1 MSTSATDATDTRPL
15 TPPAVTQP
23 DSPTTPTDLI
33 GLVESDLASLP
44 PGMRTSAVNRLR
56 ERGLF
61 VGANPPPE
69 QAPEQ
74 ASEQALSA
82 QPDAPVQPDAVSAD
96 TGPGA
101 EEPQSAQAEPAP
113 VDPVAAQIAQMKR
126 ELDLVK
132 EQLRTAEARYS
143 TLRGKYDAE
152 TAELRRQIAMMQV
165 QAQSPQPAPAPQS
178 SPVRHLNMQ
187 AIRDQLVAKYG
198 QDFDE
203 TTVNFVSEAVELAKA
218 QMMEE
223 VQRRL
228 TDLQNVAMNT
238 QQQALEVQ
246 LDNRIPGWREVA
258 QDPRFAAWL
267 DEPDPFSGLVRREVL
282 TRAIQNGQTDRIVT
296 VFDTY
301 RRTQTAELPVTS
313 PGALQA
319 STPTGVDALAGA
331 APPVRPRVPTAAVPP
346 PRPRGSVAASPAA
359 GQTVVTPEMLENYR
373 RRAIR
378 GQATEDEY
386 RVLHEA
392 IVGGSYRR

>member
-1 MSTSATDATDTRPL
+1 MSSTSATDTQSSTSS
-15 TPPAVTQP
+15 AVTQP
-23 DSPTTPTDLI
+23 DGPTTLTDLI
-33 GLVESDLASLP
+33 GLVENDLASLP
-44 PGMRTSAVNRLR
+44 PSMRTSTVNRLR

-61 VGANPPPE
+61 IGANPPSE

-74 ASEQALSA
+74 ASEQASSA
-82 QPDAPVQPDAVSAD
+82 QPPVQPPVQSNADAAD

-101 EEPQSAQAEPAP
+101 EVPQSAQDEPAS
-113 VDPVAAQIAQMKR
+113 VDPVAAQIEQMKR
-126 ELDLVK
+126 ELDSMK
-132 EQLRTAEARYS
+132 EQLRVAEARYS

-165 QAQSPQPAPAPQS
+165 QVQSSQPAPASQS
-178 SPVRHLNMQ
+178 SQVRHSNTQ
-187 AIRDQLVAKYG
+187 AIRDQLVARYG

-223 VQRRL
+223 MQRRL
-228 TDLQNVAMNT
+228 TELQNVAMNT

-331 APPVRPRVPTAAVPP
+331 APPVRPRAPTAAVPP
-346 PRPRGSVAASPAA
+346 PRPRGSVAASPAT
-359 GQTVVTPEMLENYR
+359 GQTVVTPEMLESYR